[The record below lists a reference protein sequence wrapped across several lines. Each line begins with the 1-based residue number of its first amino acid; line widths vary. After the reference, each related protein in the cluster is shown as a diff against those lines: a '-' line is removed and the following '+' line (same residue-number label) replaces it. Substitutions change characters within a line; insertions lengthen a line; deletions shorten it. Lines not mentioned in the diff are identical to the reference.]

1 MSKTLILKSSILADH
16 SASGMLTDYFTG
28 LLDEPHIKVRDL
40 ALAPLPMLDG
50 QGAAA
55 LRGGEGL
62 DTQQQAL
69 LALSDEL
76 VNELKE
82 AGRIVIAA
90 PMYNFH
96 VPVQLKAWIDLVC
109 RAGITFRY
117 TDKGAQGLLENK
129 KAIVITTR
137 GGLHKDTAHDLI
149 TPYMRT
155 ILGFL
160 GITEVEFVYAEGMGM
175 SGDLR
180 ERQLDEAKAQLSLLA
195 KSQ

>member
-1 MSKTLILKSSILADH
+1 MSKTLILKSSILGDY
-16 SASGMLTDYFTG
+16 SASGMLTDYFAAR
-28 LLDEPHIKVRDL
+28 LDEPGIKIRDL
-40 ALAPLPMLDG
+40 ADAPLPMLDG
-50 QGAAA
+50 DGAMA
-55 LRGGEGL
+55 LRGGEHL
-62 DTQQQAL
+62 NEQQQAL

-82 AGRIVIAA
+82 AERIVIAA

-109 RAGITFRY
+109 RAGVTFRY

-129 KAIVITTR
+129 MAIVITTR
-137 GGLHKDTAHDLI
+137 GGLHKDTAHDMI

-160 GITEVEFVYAEGMGM
+160 GITEVEFVYAEAMGM
-175 SGDLR
+175 AEELR
-180 ERQLDEAKAQLSLLA
+180 EQQLDDAKKQLTRLA
-195 KSQ
+195 KG

>member
-1 MSKTLILKSSILADH
+1 MSKTLILKSSILGDY
-16 SASGMLTDYFTG
+16 SASGMLTDYFAAR
-28 LLDEPHIKVRDL
+28 LDEPGIKIRDL
-40 ALAPLPMLDG
+40 ADAPLPMLDG
-50 QGAAA
+50 DGAMA
-55 LRGGEGL
+55 LRGGEHL
-62 DTQQQAL
+62 NEQQQAL

-82 AGRIVIAA
+82 AERIVIAA

-109 RAGITFRY
+109 RAGVTFRY

-129 KAIVITTR
+129 TAIVITTR
-137 GGLHKDTAHDLI
+137 GGLHKDTAHDMI

-160 GITEVEFVYAEGMGM
+160 GITEVEFVYAEAMGM
-175 SGDLR
+175 AEELR
-180 ERQLDEAKAQLSLLA
+180 EQQLDDAKKQLTRLA
-195 KSQ
+195 KG